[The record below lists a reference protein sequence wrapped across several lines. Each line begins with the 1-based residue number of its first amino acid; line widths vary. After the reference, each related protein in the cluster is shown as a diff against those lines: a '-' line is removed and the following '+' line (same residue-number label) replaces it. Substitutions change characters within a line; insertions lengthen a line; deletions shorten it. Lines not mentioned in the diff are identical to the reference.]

1 MVSHRCQLLVVATG
15 MVPRPMSGIPI
26 NWRWWIPINWR
37 WWTLHVLC
45 TSAKAKVIDRV
56 HRIKAPMV
64 LLLSVEYAPN
74 LVRSS
79 GRADGPPVWYGVYC
93 SIVFT
98 EGV

>member
-1 MVSHRCQLLVVATG
+1 
-15 MVPRPMSGIPI
+15 
-26 NWRWWIPINWR
+26 
-37 WWTLHVLC
+37 
-45 TSAKAKVIDRV
+45 VIDRV